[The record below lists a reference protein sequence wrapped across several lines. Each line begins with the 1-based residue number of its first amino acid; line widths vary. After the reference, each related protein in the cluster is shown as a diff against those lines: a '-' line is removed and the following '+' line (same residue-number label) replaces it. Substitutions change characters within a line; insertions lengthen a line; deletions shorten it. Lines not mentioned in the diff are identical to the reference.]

1 MNFSLRTWIIIGA
14 AVVGISALLV
24 YWVHAVPEALSGQDG
39 QINLTRTLL
48 ILAFVVGSLL
58 LRGRLPIGHALRYG
72 LIWISLGGVLV
83 LSYGFRHEVSM
94 IADRFVAALLPHK
107 GQVIDGAVAISAGRH
122 GHFVLEADVDGQDV
136 RFLVDTGASDV
147 VLSPTDARRLGFDL
161 TKLRF
166 TKTYLTANGIVK
178 GASVRLGRVAIGP
191 IIVTDVRA
199 SVNGVAMKRSLL
211 GMSFLGRLSGY
222 EVSGGRLVL
231 KP

>member
-1 MNFSLRTWIIIGA
+1 MNFSPRSWMIIGS
-14 AVVGISALLV
+14 VLVGISALLG
-24 YWVHAVPEALSGQDG
+24 YLADAFPEALYGQDG

-48 ILAFVVGSLL
+48 ILAFVGGSLL

-83 LSYGFRHEVSM
+83 LGYGFRHEVIM

-107 GQVIDGAVAISAGRH
+107 GQVIDGMVAISAGQH
-122 GHFVLEADVDGQDV
+122 GHFVLEADVDGQAV

-147 VLSPTDARRLGFDL
+147 VLSPSDARRLGFNSN
-161 TKLRF
+161 KLRF
-166 TKTYLTANGIVK
+166 TKSYRTASGIVK
-178 GASVRLGRVAIGP
+178 GAPVRLSRVAIGP
-191 IIVTDVRA
+191 IIVTNVRA
-199 SVNGVAMKRSLL
+199 SVNSVAMKRSLL
-211 GMSFLGRLSGY
+211 GISFLSRLSGY

>member
-1 MNFSLRTWIIIGA
+1 MIIGA

-24 YWVHAVPEALSGQDG
+24 YLAHAVPEALSGQDG
-39 QINLTRTLL
+39 QINLARTSL

-94 IADRFVAALLPHK
+94 ITDRFVAALLPYK

-122 GHFVLEADVDGQDV
+122 GHFVLEANVDGQDI
-136 RFLVDTGASDV
+136 RFLIDTGASDV
-147 VLSPTDARRLGFDL
+147 VLSPADALRLGFDPG
-161 TKLRF
+161 KLRF
-166 TKTYLTANGIVK
+166 TRTYRTANGTVK
-178 GASVRLGRVAIGP
+178 GAPVRLARVAIGP
-191 IIVTDVRA
+191 IVIKEVRA
-199 SVNGVAMKRSLL
+199 SVNGAAMERSLL

>member
-1 MNFSLRTWIIIGA
+1 MIIVTV
-14 AVVGISALLV
+14 VVGISALLV
-24 YWVHAVPEALSGQDG
+24 YLAHAVPEALSGQDG

-48 ILAFVVGSLL
+48 ILAFVGGSLL

-83 LSYGFRHEVSM
+83 LGYGFRHEVIM

-107 GQVIDGAVAISAGRH
+107 GQVIDGMVAISAGQH
-122 GHFVLEADVDGQDV
+122 GHFVLEANVDGQAV

-147 VLSPTDARRLGFDL
+147 VLSPSDARRLGFNNN
-161 TKLRF
+161 KLRF
-166 TKTYLTANGIVK
+166 TKTYRTANGIVK
-178 GASVRLGRVAIGP
+178 SAPVRLSRVAIGP
-191 IIVTDVRA
+191 IIVTNVRA
-199 SVNGVAMKRSLL
+199 SVNSVAMKRSLL
-211 GMSFLGRLSGY
+211 GMSFLSRLSGY